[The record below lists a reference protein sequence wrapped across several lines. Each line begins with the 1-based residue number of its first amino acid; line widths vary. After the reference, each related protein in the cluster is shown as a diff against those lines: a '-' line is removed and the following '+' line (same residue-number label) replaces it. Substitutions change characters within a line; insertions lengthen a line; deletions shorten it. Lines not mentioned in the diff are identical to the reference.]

1 MATTQAQRAEVFR
14 DLHFG
19 AHLLV
24 LPNPWDAGSARL
36 LAGLGFEALATTSAG
51 LAFSL
56 GHRDGVGDV
65 SREQALANAA
75 AIVEASGLPVTADL
89 ESGYGATPEDCRRTI
104 EEAARVGLVGASI
117 EDASGDPLA
126 PILPLELAAARVHAA
141 AEAARS
147 LPFPF
152 MLCARTEN
160 FMQGRAD
167 LDDTLRRLKAYAEA
181 GADVLYA
188 PGVIQRDQI
197 LSMVRAVAPKPVNV
211 LVGIPGLQ
219 MSLEGL
225 FELGV
230 RRVSLGSSLARVAY
244 GAFYH
249 AASELARRGSVQ
261 ALRTAMTVERMNDLF
276 RS

>member
-1 MATTQAQRAEVFR
+1 MATTQAERGAIFR

-19 AHLLV
+19 GHLLI
-24 LPNPWDAGSARL
+24 LGSPWDAGSARL
-36 LAGLGFEALATTSAG
+36 LAGLGFEALATSSAG

-56 GHRDGVGDV
+56 GRRDGTGQV
-65 SREQALANAA
+65 SREEVLSNAA
-75 AIVEASGLPVTADL
+75 AIVEASGLPVTAELDC
-89 ESGYGATPEDCRRTI
+89 GYGATA
-104 EEAARVGLVGASI
+104 EEAWRAIHDAARVGLVGASI
-117 EDASGDPLA
+117 EDRSGDPEA
-126 PILPLELAAARVHAA
+126 PVLPLEQAVERIRAA
-141 AEAARS
+141 AEAVRG
-147 LPFPF
+147 LGFPF

-160 FMQGRAD
+160 FIVGRAD
-167 LDDTLRRLKAYAEA
+167 IDDTLRRLKAYAEA

-197 LSMVRAVAPKPVNV
+197 LAVVRAVAPKPVNV

-230 RRVSLGSSLARVAY
+230 RRVSVGSSLARVAY

-249 AASELARRGSVQ
+249 AASELARRHSLQSLRQ
-261 ALRTAMTVERMNDLF
+261 AMSHERINDLF
-276 RS
+276 LH